1 MKDKYLGF
9 IFLLVNLTILSI
21 SNAQSPLTIAG
32 VQISFIN
39 SGTYTEFTLTVP
51 GVTDNTWVGIGFNN
65 DGKMVSFYLPNL
77 TLKKFKLKKSIPLL
91 LRLQRMSSFARKQL
105 PKILM
110 LYSIII
116 IQLMQRRI
124 YLSQLIQHLV

>member
-77 TLKKFKLKKSIPLL
+77 TLKKFKLKKCIPLL
-91 LRLQRMSSFARKQL
+91 LRLQRMSSFVRNQL
-105 PKILM
+105 VIM
-110 LYSIII
+110 WYIII
-116 IQLMQRRI
+116 TIQQKQHQI
-124 YLSQLIQHLV
+124 YLTQLILLLV

>member
-21 SNAQSPLTIAG
+21 SNAQSPLTITG

-77 TLKKFKLKKSIPLL
+77 TLKKFKLKKCIPLL
-91 LRLQRMSSFARKQL
+91 LRLQRMSSFVRNQL
-105 PKILM
+105 VIM
-110 LYSIII
+110 W
-116 IQLMQRRI
+116 
-124 YLSQLIQHLV
+124 